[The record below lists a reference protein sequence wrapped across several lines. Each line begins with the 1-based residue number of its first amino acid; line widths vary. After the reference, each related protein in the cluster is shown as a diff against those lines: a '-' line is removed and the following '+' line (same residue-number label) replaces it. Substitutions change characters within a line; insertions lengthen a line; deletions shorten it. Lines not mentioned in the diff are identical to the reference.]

1 MVHSGMNMGNECMS
15 EKMENPLISVIIPVY
30 KVEKWLEQCVESV
43 QNQTY
48 QNLEI
53 ILVDD
58 GSPDRCGEI
67 CDRFAR
73 KDPRIRVIHKENGG
87 LSDARNCGLDLAGGE
102 YICFVDSDDYIE
114 PAMLEVL
121 YQEIKKTSAS
131 IAVCDY
137 EYAYDELEDCL
148 ENPMSKKR
156 DLEEE
161 IVLTGREF
169 ICLKQSK
176 HSICVVVWN
185 KLYQKEVW
193 KNVRFPKGK
202 IHEDEFVFHKIMYP
216 CHRIVCVPHV
226 GYHYRLRKNSITSYC
241 VQKNGIISTGGN
253 EIHACEAFRNQCE
266 YFAQQ
271 NDAEMV
277 RSCENDWSA
286 YMRQRWIY
294 GDQKNRKEIRKEYIS
309 IEQGL
314 LEKNYISIMTYIRR
328 RILFYA
334 EAPLEVL
341 YGSLLRKC
349 RKNFPTV
356 YLTLKHIK
364 HSVKSIIK

>member
-67 CDRFAR
+67 CDQFAR

-121 YQEIKKTSAS
+121 YQEIKKTSAC

-137 EYAYDELEDCL
+137 EYACDELEDCL

-169 ICLKQSK
+169 MHLKQSK
-176 HSICVVVWN
+176 PVFCVVVWN
-185 KLYQKEVW
+185 KLYHKEVW

-202 IHEDEFVFHKIMYP
+202 IHEDEFVFHKIVYP
-216 CHRIVCVPHV
+216 CHRIVCVPYV
-226 GYHYRLRKNSITSYC
+226 GYHYRLRKNSIMSYC

-253 EIHACEAFRNQCE
+253 EIHACEAFMNRCE
-266 YFAQQ
+266 YFICQG
-271 NDAEMV
+271 DAEMARIVENELSKYV
-277 RSCENDWSA
+277 RYLWMQGAWKNK
-286 YMRQRWIY
+286 RWIM
-294 GDQKNRKEIRKEYIS
+294 
-309 IEQGL
+309 
-314 LEKNYISIMTYIRR
+314 KNYILIERKLFEKKYISVTVYVRR

-334 EAPLEVL
+334 EVL
-341 YGSLLRKC
+341 CRIIIREC
-349 RKNFPTV
+349 RKRFPMFDSMV
-356 YLTLKHIK
+356 KRMMCVIK
-364 HSVKSIIK
+364 